1 MFGIADNVRS
11 KVMECTPERFHAVL
25 DSPKVDEVCAELVDV
40 LEAHLSGALLKEGFE
55 MEKARLKK
63 MLPVFT
69 PHATSQVDGA

>member
-1 MFGIADNVRS
+1 M
-11 KVMECTPERFHAVL
+11 L

-40 LEAHLSGALLKEGFE
+40 LEAHLAGALLKEGFE